1 MIERYTREEMG
12 AIWTEENKYKAWLE
26 VELLACEAWSKHGV
40 IPTDDVKKLRERAS
54 FDVERIYEIEQET
67 KHDVVA
73 FTRAVSETLGP
84 ERKWVHYGLTSTD
97 VVDTAL
103 SYLLKQ
109 ANNIL
114 RKDLD
119 NVVDILRTKAI
130 EHKHTVMMGRTHG
143 VHAEPTTF
151 GLKLAL
157 WYEEMKRNL
166 DRFKQAAKGIEVGK
180 ISGAVGTYA
189 NIDPFVEQYVC
200 EQLGLEAAP
209 VSTQTLQR
217 DRHAAY
223 LSTLALIATS
233 IEKFATEIRHLQR
246 TEVREV
252 EEYFSSG
259 QTGSSAMPHKRNP
272 IASENLS
279 GMARVIRGY
288 MVTAYENVALWHER
302 DISHSSTERII
313 LPDATIALNYMLNRF
328 ANLIKNLTVFPER
341 MKQNI
346 DQTHGVIF
354 SQRVLLALVEK
365 GLSREEAYGIVQPL
379 AMQAW
384 ETGVHFKELLAENET
399 VQQLLTEAEVDECFD
414 VTYHL
419 KNVDVIFEK
428 IGLL

>member
-1 MIERYTREEMG
+1 M
-12 AIWTEENKYKAWLE
+12 
-26 VELLACEAWSKHGV
+26 
-40 IPTDDVKKLRERAS
+40 
-54 FDVERIYEIEQET
+54 
-67 KHDVVA
+67 
-73 FTRAVSETLGP
+73 
-84 ERKWVHYGLTSTD
+84 
-97 VVDTAL
+97 
-103 SYLLKQ
+103 
-109 ANNIL
+109 
-114 RKDLD
+114 
-119 NVVDILRTKAI
+119 
-130 EHKHTVMMGRTHG
+130 
-143 VHAEPTTF
+143 
-151 GLKLAL
+151 
-157 WYEEMKRNL
+157 
-166 DRFKQAAKGIEVGK
+166 
-180 ISGAVGTYA
+180 
-189 NIDPFVEQYVC
+189 
-200 EQLGLEAAP
+200 
-209 VSTQTLQR
+209 
-217 DRHAAY
+217 
-223 LSTLALIATS
+223 ALIATS